1 MRIPLVSYP
10 AAAWLAYKVVRQL
23 TKCLARVLWRS
34 PRLVSITDLRTL
46 MQVTESASSA
56 AQAARGVHA
65 IILPDQTL
73 DFSCCC
79 LTSMPME
86 LGDLSHLT
94 SLNASHN
101 KLVSLHPHFCSLT
114 SLVTLNLMGNN
125 LTQLPERFG
134 DLKSLRLLGLKSN
147 RLTCLPASFTA
158 LTALVELFITDNQLT
173 ALPSGFGGLMSLVK
187 LQASFNPLAS
197 LPPDMLALPCLELLR
212 VAVCQLPSLPSPLWA
227 QEQQGPPGPAAE
239 PGSSNTQS
247 SSLPR
252 RVGAE
257 GEGEQEGCDWTHG
270 VWVGQGGGARVGRGG
285 LGGSGAGG
293 SGVLRGLRLA
303 WSAASQ
309 HDPAGHCHCHCVPPP
324 PYRADVSP
332 DGRTVEEVAIACA
345 VDHPNLTRVQAV
357 VALAPPA
364 PAPAAPPAAAPEPA
378 PMLLMDLVP
387 GQPLAAK
394 PTSQHLLRC
403 KGPSHTHQ
411 GPLSHPPGAPLT
423 PTRWR
428 PDTQF
433 SLQQVVAIGTAL
445 SSALAYLHARCICHG
460 CPGPD
465 RITLCDFG
473 EHQPP
478 HSSLFS
484 PTLALL
490 SPQACP
496 AAATTL
502 VKVGTRL
509 STQRHCCLLWRHL
522 SRSQHQQQD
531 EMLSC
536 RSAWLWHHKPWTPLA
551 DWASEAIDH
560 DQGPTHFAWT
570 LVMLSVLLCQHHTC
584 TGCTP
589 IGQLEQ
595 MRLSARHAFGASF
608 SYKEG
613 EWFWQAMEVRAFGLL
628 MNDVQ
633 QRLHPGPQGHASGH
647 AAYAMLAQLVVA
659 CQLESPAARPGFQQ
673 LHDRFLAMAAS

>member
-23 TKCLARVLWRS
+23 TECLARVLWRS

-56 AQAARGVHA
+56 AQAAGGVHA
-65 IILPDQTL
+65 IILPDQGMYLSYIPPLVMTFRHLTRLEVPGSAIVACPHSIRQLVNLQTL

-79 LTSMPME
+79 LTSLPME

-147 RLTCLPASFTA
+147 RLTYLPASFTA
-158 LTALVELFITDNQLT
+158 LTSLVELFITDNQLT

-197 LPPDMLALPCLELLR
+197 LPPDMLALPRLELLR

-227 QEQQGPPGPAAE
+227 QEQQGSPGLAAVPGYAWPPRPRLSPQPAAACQGHGGELEQGSGQPGPPSPDTRPDLQQQQHSVELLAQA
-239 PGSSNTQS
+239 
-247 SSLPR
+247 
-252 RVGAE
+252 
-257 GEGEQEGCDWTHG
+257 G
-270 VWVGQGGGARVGRGG
+270 VTGPT
-285 LGGSGAGG
+285 GSGPGLLHL
-293 SGVLRGLRLA
+293 SMTQVL
-303 WSAASQ
+303 AAKIF
-309 HDPAGHCHCHCVPPP
+309 
-324 PYRADVSP
+324 RADVSP

-403 KGPSHTHQ
+403 NHVITMLPGVMVVLALRL
-411 GPLSHPPGAPLT
+411 GAAEGEGEGEGEGAPLT

-460 CPGPD
+460 DVYAHNVLWSPATAGCPGPD
-465 RITLCDFG
+465 RITLCD
-473 EHQPP
+473 
-478 HSSLFS
+478 
-484 PTLALL
+484 
-490 SPQACP
+490 
-496 AAATTL
+496 
-502 VKVGTRL
+502 
-509 STQRHCCLLWRHL
+509 
-522 SRSQHQQQD
+522 
-531 EMLSC
+531 
-536 RSAWLWHHKPWTPLA
+536 
-551 DWASEAIDH
+551 
-560 DQGPTHFAWT
+560 
-570 LVMLSVLLCQHHTC
+570 
-584 TGCTP
+584 
-589 IGQLEQ
+589 
-595 MRLSARHAFGASF
+595 FGASF

-633 QRLHPGPQGHASGH
+633 QRLHPGSQGHASGH
-647 AAYAMLAQLVVA
+647 AACAMLAQLVVA